1 MTPHIGAKL
10 GEIAKTVI
18 MPGDPKRAKFI
29 AETYLENVKLVS
41 EIRGIPA
48 YTGKYKGKE
57 VTIMASGMGMPSMG
71 IYSYELYKF
80 YDVDTIIR
88 VGSCGAYQEDI
99 DLYSVIN
106 VKSAYSTSS
115 FGKVQSKDERD
126 VLNSTEEIYQK
137 IQQTANKTKKEILTG
152 TIYSSDIFY
161 YEDGACDINDLVQNH
176 HCLAVE
182 MESFALFHNADV
194 LGKKAA
200 CILTVSDNIITHK
213 ETTPEEREKSFTN
226 MIELALDSIE

>member
-29 AETYLENVKLVS
+29 AETYLENAKLVS

-48 YTGKYKGKE
+48 YTGNYKGKE

-80 YDVDTIIR
+80 YDVETIIR

-106 VKSAYSTSS
+106 VQSAYSTSS
-115 FGKVQSKDERD
+115 FGRVQSKDERD
-126 VLNSTEEIYQK
+126 ILNATDKIYQRITK
-137 IQQTANKTKKEILTG
+137 TAQETNKEILTG

-194 LGKKAA
+194 LGKQAA

-213 ETTPEEREKSFTN
+213 ETTPEEREKIFTN
-226 MIELALDSIE
+226 MIELALDSVE